1 VFNRQRTSDC
11 EWLLHWMR
19 LKLSC
24 RGACAKRLGV
34 RRGECPKNALVL
46 RANRAGTSDLFL
58 DCGWITGVGH
68 FAGTSDNYFQRI
80 GNCNLGVARTGESRP
95 AADNSFTSGSRRIPH
110 EPETTAHHDAP
121 RFFPTR
127 RAPEKSPAS
136 ASR

>member
-80 GNCNLGVARTGESRP
+80 GNCNLGVARTGGR
-95 AADNSFTSGSRRIPH
+95 DFGSFSFQSISYQL
-110 EPETTAHHDAP
+110 A
-121 RFFPTR
+121 
-127 RAPEKSPAS
+127 RAGHVD
-136 ASR
+136 